1 MIALRHCA
9 LAVLLLLA
17 ASAAPA
23 SGQSVA
29 GRLLDDERDRPIP
42 GARLYLVDEGGAL
55 VDSTFTARD
64 GAFQLAAPAAGT
76 YTLHFQMDGWAAA
89 GSEPLALHEGE
100 STRYDFPVVLV
111 SNAAMRQMSDM
122 IHMDERLQTSLPE
135 ICGEALRPWEAGLL
149 VGTVRARA
157 TGEPVPGA
165 RVSVATAATGVA
177 RSTVAS
183 ERGIYILCN
192 VPLGTAVDIIAETTD
207 GARETTQVE
216 IRAGMV
222 SWYDLDVGTRRR

>member
-1 MIALRHCA
+1 MIALRRCA
-9 LAVLLLLA
+9 PAVLLLLL
-17 ASAAPA
+17 ASAARA
-23 SGQSVA
+23 SGQSVQ

-42 GARLYLVDEGGAL
+42 AARLYLVDEGGAL
-55 VDSTFTARD
+55 VDSALTARD
-64 GAFQLAAPAAGT
+64 GAFRLTAPAAGV
-76 YTLHFQMDGWAAA
+76 YALHFQMDGWAGA
-89 GSEPLALHEGE
+89 GSEPLTLRDGAVT
-100 STRYDFPVVLV
+100 SYDFPVVLV

-149 VGTVRARA
+149 VGTVRARS

-165 RVSVATAATGVA
+165 RVSVATAERGVT

-183 ERGIYILCN
+183 PQGVYILCN
-192 VPLGTAVDIIAETTD
+192 VPLGAAIDIIAEMAD
-207 GARETTQVE
+207 GTRETTQVE

-222 SWYDLDVGTRRR
+222 SWYDLNVGPRRR